1 MNKVAM
7 NGDPTLTCQI
17 SHYVTGAGLNTAS

>member
-1 MNKVAM
+1 MNEVAM

-17 SHYVTGAGLNTAS
+17 SNHVTGAGLNTAS